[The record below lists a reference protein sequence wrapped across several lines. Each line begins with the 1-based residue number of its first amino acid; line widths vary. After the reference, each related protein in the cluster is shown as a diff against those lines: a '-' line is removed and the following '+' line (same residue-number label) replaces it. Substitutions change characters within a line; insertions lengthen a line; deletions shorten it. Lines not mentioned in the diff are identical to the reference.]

1 MIVCG
6 CDIGSMTA
14 KAVIM
19 DGSNILGTAVVPTT
33 VKPKVAAETVISRV
47 LQQAQ
52 RTPAE
57 VALTVGTGYGKD
69 RIAVAGETQSEIAC
83 HGKAAKWLLPTV
95 KMIIDIGGQDAK
107 AIKVDE
113 YGNIVK
119 YVYND
124 ACASGTGRFL
134 EVMSKTLGVPLAEM
148 GERSL
153 QARQAVK
160 LSSQCVVFAET
171 EVITLINEGYPLND
185 ILGGLHQALTKRV
198 VSLAR
203 SIVLEEDITF
213 TGGVAKNIGVF
224 QAMKKALGVELKKMD
239 LIDPQVTG
247 AVGAALFAAERLTGQ
262 PLPVRDTRETEITIP
277 DNKKRGAL

>member
-6 CDIGSMTA
+6 CDVGSMTS

-19 DGSNILGTAVVPTT
+19 DGPTILARAITPTT
-33 VKPKVAAETVISRV
+33 VRPKVVAETVIN
-47 LQQAQ
+47 QALSE
-52 RTPAE
+52 AGIDSSKI
-57 VALTVGTGYGKD
+57 ALTVGTGYGQD
-69 RIAVAGETQSEIAC
+69 RIAAAGEVRSEIAC
-83 HGKAAKWLLPTV
+83 HGKAASWLLPTV

-107 AIKVDE
+107 AIKVDDK
-113 YGNIVK
+113 GNIRK

-134 EVMSKTLGVPLAEM
+134 EVMSGALGIPLSEM
-148 GERSL
+148 GDRSL
-153 QARQAVK
+153 QARQPIK

-171 EVITLINEGYPLND
+171 EVISLINEGCPIYD
-185 ILGGLHQALTKRV
+185 ILGGLHQALSKRV

-224 QAMKKALGVELKKMD
+224 LALEKALGVRLKKMD
-239 LIDPQVTG
+239 MIDPQLTG
-247 AVGAALFAAERLTGQ
+247 AVGAALFATEQVTGRL
-262 PLPVRDTRETEITIP
+262 PESPF
-277 DNKKRGAL
+277 

>member
-1 MIVCG
+1 
-6 CDIGSMTA
+6 MTA
-14 KAVIM
+14 KAAVM
-19 DGSNILGTAVVPTT
+19 DGSEILATAVLPTT
-33 VKPKVAAETVISRV
+33 VRPGQAADTVINRALDNAGLSLADVAAMVS
-47 LQQAQ
+47 
-52 RTPAE
+52 
-57 VALTVGTGYGKD
+57 TGYGQNRVD
-69 RIAVAGETQSEIAC
+69 AANDVQSEIAC

-113 YGNIVK
+113 QGNIVK

-134 EVMSKTLGVPLAEM
+134 EVMSGTLGVPIEEM
-148 GERSL
+148 GGRSL
-153 QARQAVK
+153 LAKQPIR

-171 EVITLINEGYPLND
+171 EVITLVNEGYPLND
-185 ILGGLHQALTKRV
+185 ILGGLHQALTRRV

-224 QAMKKALGVELKKMD
+224 TAMEKALGVPLKKMD
-239 LIDPQVTG
+239 IIDPQVTG
-247 AVGAALFAAERLTGQ
+247 AVGAALFATEGLNEKQQATG
-262 PLPVRDTRETEITIP
+262 
-277 DNKKRGAL
+277 